1 MKNIICFGLIIILM
15 TLSCGKKVD
24 EPLAGSWQM
33 VQMERMES
41 GKVTNY
47 FSDRY
52 AIDQIKTWSDKHFSF
67 VGRYRVDTI
76 TSYRFGVGT
85 FTLSGNIYEED
96 ILYHFDKTYEGR
108 KNKIWL
114 EIRNDTLLHIFPV
127 DNTGKP
133 DPRLNWT
140 EKYLRI
146 K

>member
-1 MKNIICFGLIIILM
+1 MKKVICLGLIIMLM
-15 TLSCGKKVD
+15 TGSCGRKD
-24 EPLAGSWQM
+24 DQILTGSWQM
-33 VQMERMES
+33 VQMQRMES

-67 VGRYRVDTI
+67 VGRYRVDT
-76 TSYRFGVGT
+76 TTTYRFGVGT
-85 FTLSGNIYEED
+85 FTLTGNIYEED
-96 ILYHFDKTYEGR
+96 ILYHFDKAYEGR

-114 EIRNDTLLHIFPV
+114 EITNDTLLHIFPV

-140 EKYLRI
+140 EKYIRI